1 MEVEAAAVDIMS
13 KVVVTMAAMVVVVI
27 MLIISMGITR
37 KAITKEILERG

>member
-1 MEVEAAAVDIMS
+1 MLVFAAA
-13 KVVVTMAAMVVVVI
+13 AAPSVAPEAKEAGDVVVVI